1 MTDPAL
7 QRDIGRMEAEIKN
20 LNITVGALTTS
31 VAALTS
37 ETRQIKETMAEA
49 RGGWRTLVW
58 LAGAS
63 GALGSA
69 LTYVANLFM
78 SKPG

>member
-20 LNITVGALTTS
+20 LNTTVAALTTS
-31 VAALTS
+31 VAALTN

-63 GALGSA
+63 GALGAGLS
-69 LTYVANLFM
+69 YVANLFM